1 MTTRNTNDYGPYS
14 VEGWYPLYSSS
25 RAAFEASPRNE
36 AEPIYL
42 AGRRYFRPLGLGN
55 PGNGVV
61 FNGDHVAQEHQIP
74 VSQRK
79 PASSI
84 LPSVIQTPV
93 SFQIIN
99 FPQVEKKKTKVA
111 GDVFTRNSSES
122 KISGDYHTTLTNK
135 SGQIKTTTKVSTID
149 GKVSQEIVDLPTS
162 GPRNVTE
169 ITGSTIQQINSNGIL
184 YDEKVVTFV
193 SGSNI
198 RIDTDNERRDF
209 IRISVDEI
217 NLWELED
224 VNTNMNPE
232 KGEVLIWDPVAS
244 EWTNG
249 NVDLQETT
257 GILYG
262 GVITAEVG
270 GTTFDVSAGIGHVIT
285 YTANSSGASFDREY
299 ISWSDFEGVTLD
311 FIASD
316 NFTYLYID
324 DTGDLIQLTTPF
336 TELDYQTKIIIGTIC
351 HIDNATITLA
361 TNKQSV
367 GYHYAE
373 KVTELFN
380 MFGPMK
386 KSGLRLTPNDSNL
399 KFDRSSGEALVVGGN
414 YATNQFDPDNVVL
427 SAVTGVSFCRLSRDG
442 SGGYTFDTNNGTFYE
457 FIDPTKYDN
466 NTGTLQ
472 TVNNNQWTIQR
483 LFMFSNTPNDVICY
497 YGVAQYNSKSD
508 AIDGIVTESFAEAQI
523 TKENAVFLG
532 DLIIRGGATNLSSVD
547 DAKFLPAGFSRA
559 AGGVGGGGGD
569 PGVGTEGPTGPTG
582 PTGEQGPTGPTDLRL
597 LETTTKTSSYTLDIS
612 DAYKVVTFNAS
623 GGATLSV
630 PDNAVVAFDIGT
642 TIHVYNRNASSVLI
656 APGDIKVVIRK
667 TGVDTG
673 TVIQF
678 EEVYLRKRG
687 TNEWVLVR

>member
-1 MTTRNTNDYGPYS
+1 MTTRNTNAYGPYS

-25 RAAFEASPRNE
+25 SAAFEASPRNE

-42 AGRRYFRPLGLGN
+42 AGRRYFRPLGLGK

-74 VSQRK
+74 VSERK
-79 PASSI
+79 PVAPV

-99 FPQVEKKKTKVA
+99 FPQAEKKKTKVA
-111 GDVFTRNSSES
+111 GDVFSKNSSET

-149 GKVSQEIVDLPTS
+149 GKVSQDIVGSPNF
-162 GPRNVTE
+162 GAKNVTE

-184 YDEKVVTFV
+184 FDEKVVTFV

-224 VNTNMNPE
+224 VNTNMDPK
-232 KGEVLIWDPVAS
+232 KGEVLIWDPVES
-244 EWTNG
+244 QWTNG

-262 GVITAEVG
+262 GVLTAVPG
-270 GTTFDVSAGIGHVIT
+270 GTTFDVSAGIGHIIT
-285 YTANSSGASFDREY
+285 YTADSSGASFEREY
-299 ISWSDFEGVTLD
+299 VSWSEFTDVTLD
-311 FIASD
+311 NIATQD
-316 NFTYLYID
+316 FTYLYID
-324 DTGDLIQLTTPF
+324 DGELIQTPTPF
-336 TELDYQTKIIIGTIC
+336 SESDYQTKIIVGTIC

-367 GYHYAE
+367 GYHYSQ

-399 KFDRSSGEALVVGGN
+399 KFDRSAGEALVVGGN
-414 YATNQFDPDNVVL
+414 YGTNQFDPDNVVL

-442 SGGYTFDTNNGTFYE
+442 SGGYSFDTNNGSFYE
-457 FIDPTKYDN
+457 FIDPGYYDN
-466 NTGTLQ
+466 NSGTLQ
-472 TVNNNQWTIQR
+472 VVNNNQWTIQR
-483 LFMFSNTPNDVICY
+483 LFMFPNNPADVICY
-497 YGVAQYNSKSD
+497 YGIDIYNSKED
-508 AIDGIVTESFAEAQI
+508 ALDGIVTEVFEEALI
-523 TKENAVFLG
+523 TQENAVFLG
-532 DLIIRGGATNLSSVD
+532 DLVIRGGATNLSSTD

-559 AGGVGGGGGD
+559 AGGGGGGGAGAVD
-569 PGVGTEGPTGPTG
+569 K
-582 PTGEQGPTGPTDLRL
+582 RL
-597 LETTTKTSSYTLDIS
+597 LETTLRTTAYTLTID
-612 DAYKVVTFNAS
+612 DAYKVVPFNNPLGTSLTVPQNAS
-623 GGATLSV
+623 V
-630 PDNAVVAFDIGT
+630 PFEI
-642 TIHVYNRNASSVLI
+642 
-656 APGDIKVVIRK
+656 
-667 TGVDTG
+667 G
-673 TVIQF
+673 TVIYVYNAGSGTVNITPASKVTLRNSGAITQF
-678 EEVYLRKRG
+678 QEVYLRKRA
-687 TNEWVLVR
+687 TDEWVMVT